1 MCRGPEVREERT
13 GQGGDKGLE
22 EAGEVTWVPRKS
34 LVRCVKMC
42 RHSQWWQK
50 ALKEY
55 HSQAE
60 VWRAHR
66 SSQEVHRARVELIG
80 DTGAS
85 QTRDGG

>member
-1 MCRGPEVREERT
+1 MQGSRGKR
-13 GQGGDKGLE
+13 GADWAGWGKGLG
-22 EAGEVTWVPRKS
+22 EACEVTWVPRKS

-42 RHSQWWQK
+42 RHSQGWQK

-55 HSQAE
+55 HGQAE
-60 VWRAHR
+60 VQRAHH
-66 SSQEVHRARVELIG
+66 SSQEVHRAGVELIG